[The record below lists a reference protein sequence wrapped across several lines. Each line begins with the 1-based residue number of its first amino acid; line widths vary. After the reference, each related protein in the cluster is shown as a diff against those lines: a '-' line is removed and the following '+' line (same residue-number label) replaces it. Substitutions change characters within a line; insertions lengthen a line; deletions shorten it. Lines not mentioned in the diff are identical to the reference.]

1 MKMRAKSD
9 TRNINP
15 KNANNIAGSEKFV
28 EREFVFNTLPDSPN
42 ILIMPNIEYMAITRD
57 KIIMIVRYFIVL
69 LFNFYDL
76 KTLVSR
82 YNCLISI
89 FAIQIFEPFERL
101 IKVYQKQQSMIHHKL
116 SLWNYLRS

>member
-15 KNANNIAGSEKFV
+15 KNANNIVGSEKFV

-57 KIIMIVRYFIVL
+57 KSITIVGYFIML

>member
-28 EREFVFNTLPDSPN
+28 EREFVFNTSPDSPN
-42 ILIMPNIEYMAITRD
+42 ILIMPNIEYVAITRD

>member
-28 EREFVFNTLPDSPN
+28 EREFAFNTSPDSPN

-57 KIIMIVRYFIVL
+57 KAITIVRCFIVL

-82 YNCLISI
+82 YNCLIGI
-89 FAIQIFEPFERL
+89 FKIQIFEHPERR
-101 IKVYQKQQSMIHHKL
+101 IEV
-116 SLWNYLRS
+116 

>member
-57 KIIMIVRYFIVL
+57 KIITIVGYFIML

-82 YNCLISI
+82 CNCLISI

-101 IKVYQKQQSMIHHKL
+101 IEV
-116 SLWNYLRS
+116 

>member
-28 EREFVFNTLPDSPN
+28 EREFAFNTLPDSPN

-57 KIIMIVRYFIVL
+57 KAITIVGYFIML

-82 YNCLISI
+82 YNCLIGI

>member
-57 KIIMIVRYFIVL
+57 KIITIIRYFIVL
-69 LFNFYDL
+69 HFNFYDL

-82 YNCLISI
+82 YNCLIGI
-89 FAIQIFEPFERL
+89 FAIQIFEHSERR
-101 IKVYQKQQSMIHHKL
+101 IEVYQKQQSMIHHKL